1 MWRHRR
7 NSSAQSDLWGIAL
20 GALAILLG
28 SATLGIVVNHFSPR
42 GIPIFARGD
51 QEGLPLPPGLLA
63 ISPEEARRM
72 LDDESAI
79 FLDARSP
86 EEYAEGHIRGARSLP
101 LEAFEE
107 SYMDVAE
114 QIESAASAV
123 VYCEGIECADAVRT
137 AERLLEAFPGK
148 VYVLELGWRAWL
160 EAGYPKTAGAQ
171 P

>member
-7 NSSAQSDLWGIAL
+7 SSSGQSDLWGIAL

-28 SATLGIVVNHFSPR
+28 SSTLGIVVNHFSPR
-42 GIPIFARGD
+42 GIPIFAQGD
-51 QEGLPLPPGLLA
+51 QGGLPLPPGLLA
-63 ISPEEARRM
+63 ISPEEARRL
-72 LDDESAI
+72 LDDESVI

-86 EEYAEGHIRGARSLP
+86 EEYAEGHIRGALSLP

-114 QIESAASAV
+114 EIESATSAV
-123 VYCEGIECADAVRT
+123 VYCEGMECADSVQT
-137 AERLLEAFPGK
+137 AERLLEAFSGK

-160 EAGYPKTAGAQ
+160 EAGYPKTEGAQ

>member
-1 MWRHRR
+1 MWRYRR
-7 NSSAQSDLWGIAL
+7 NSSGQIDLWGIAL
-20 GALAILLG
+20 GALAILVG
-28 SATLGIVVNHFSPR
+28 SATVGIIVNHFSAD
-42 GIPIFARGD
+42 GIPIFAQGD
-51 QEGLPLPPGLLA
+51 SGELPLPPGLLT
-63 ISPEEARRM
+63 ISPEEARRV

-86 EEYAEGHIRGARSLP
+86 EEYAEGHIRGALSLP

-114 QIESAASAV
+114 QVESAQTAV
-123 VYCEGIECADAVRT
+123 VYCEGIECADAVQT

-160 EAGYPKTAGAQ
+160 EAGYPKTEGAQ